1 MKRVLAGLL
10 LIGMTL
16 SACAALAEQTT
27 PTAEP
32 PGANQ
37 PAAAVDVVQAA
48 EVTESPPEPEPTP
61 TLGVWTP
68 IPRNV
73 GTPSLRTLAD
83 ERGMLV
89 GTSVRSDTLF
99 NDQAYMDLLARQFN
113 LLVVEWELNFLPVNP
128 EPDSYNFTR
137 ADPVFDFAESNGM
150 KVHANTLLWYREIP
164 DWFVNGDYTR
174 DQAIEV
180 MRNHI
185 TTLVSRYKGRVYAW
199 DVVNEAFTD
208 DGEYRSSVWYDRIGP
223 DYIELAFQFAHEAD
237 PDALLFY
244 NDYGAEEMNAKS
256 DAIYAMA
263 EDFVSRGVPIDGIGF
278 QAHIGLDDRLEL
290 DQVQENIDRLG
301 ALGLQ
306 VYFSEVDVGIT
317 KGIGTT
323 SQRLEVQADIY
334 RDLFQLCV
342 DADPCNMFVVWGLA
356 DQHSWRRDADPNESA
371 LLFNDNY
378 QPKPAYEALLQ
389 VLEQ

>member
-1 MKRVLAGLL
+1 MKRVFAGILF
-10 LIGMTL
+10 IGLTL
-16 SACAALAEQTT
+16 SACAALTVETT
-27 PTAEP
+27 PTAETP
-32 PGANQ
+32 VTEQ
-37 PAAAVDVVQAA
+37 AASSVDPVQAA
-48 EVTESPPEPEPTP
+48 EPTEAPPEPSPTP

-68 IPRNV
+68 IPREV
-73 GTPSLRTLAD
+73 SEPSLRTLAD
-83 ERGMLV
+83 ENGILV

-99 NDQAYMDLLARQFN
+99 NDQAYMDTLAQQFN

-150 KVHANTLLWYREIP
+150 KIHANTLLWYREIP
-164 DWFVNGDYTR
+164 DWFANGDYSR
-174 DQAIEV
+174 DEAIEV

-185 TTLVSRYKGRVYAW
+185 TTLVSHYKGRVYAW

-223 DYIELAFQFAHEAD
+223 EYIELAFQFAHEAD

-301 ALGLQ
+301 ELGLQ
-306 VYFSEVDVGIT
+306 VTFSEVDVGIS

-323 SQRLEVQADIY
+323 TQRLAAQADIY
-334 RDLFQLCV
+334 RDVFQLCV
-342 DADPCNMFVVWGLA
+342 DAEPCSMFVVWGLS
-356 DQHSWRRDADPNESA
+356 DQHSWRRDADPNERA
-371 LLFNDNY
+371 LLFDDDY
-378 QPKPAYEALLQ
+378 QPKPAYDALID
-389 VLEQ
+389 VLEE